1 MRRAWRLKRG
11 VPVRQ
16 IVGVAIALMACFG
29 LKGQPAP
36 PQLIPP
42 LGKLVDAGGHR
53 LHLNCTGEG
62 SPTVVLESGTAEFS
76 MVWALVQPGIAQF
89 TRVCSYD
96 RAGYAWSDAGPLPRT
111 MSQIAYELRTALANA
126 AEKGPYVLVGATLG
140 GTIMRVF
147 ANTYPGDVSGMVL
160 VDSTHENGFIVSHG
174 KEVRIGETS
183 ENKAI
188 PPVQPAMKEPR
199 GTPEPLAVR
208 PTKASAFV
216 NVSPLSKLP
225 RDLQRI
231 WIIAKMQ
238 SKYDEALA
246 SEFTFLPEEMNKLF
260 AATAANPHPLGSK
273 PLIVLIR
280 DLEYRSVGG
289 AISAADLASDR
300 KKLQAQLATLSTNG
314 KLTILKEPSQ
324 EIALDRPDAVVAAV
338 REVFQAAKP
347 ESGAAHGAALSPRSQ
362 P

>member
-1 MRRAWRLKRG
+1 
-11 VPVRQ
+11 VRQ
-16 IVGVAIALMACFG
+16 IVLVTIALTACFG
-29 LKGQPAP
+29 LNGQPESGK
-36 PQLIPP
+36 LIPP
-42 LGKLVDAGGHR
+42 LGKMVDAGGHR

-111 MSQIAYELRTALANA
+111 ISQIVYELHTALGNA
-126 AEKGPYVLVGATLG
+126 AEKGPYVLVGATVG
-140 GTIMRVF
+140 GPIMRVF
-147 ANTYPGDVSGMVL
+147 ANTYPADVSGMVL
-160 VDSTHENGFIVSHG
+160 VDSTHENGFIIRHG

-188 PPVQPAMKEPR
+188 PPVQTAMKEPR

-216 NVSPLSKLP
+216 KESPLSKLP
-225 RDLQRI
+225 LDLQKT
-231 WIIAKMQ
+231 WMIAKMQ
-238 SKYDEALA
+238 SKYNEAVV
-246 SEFTFLPEEMNKLF
+246 SEFAFLPEEMNKLF
-260 AATAANPHPLGSK
+260 AATAANPQPLGSK

-280 DLEYRSVGG
+280 DVEFRSIGG
-289 AISAADLASDR
+289 EISAADLASDR
-300 KKLQAQLATLSTNG
+300 KKLQGQLARLSTNG

-324 EIALDRPDAVVAAV
+324 EIALDRPDAVVSAV
-338 REVFQAAKP
+338 HEVFQAAKP
-347 ESGAAHGAALSPRSQ
+347 QSGGAVSPRSQ